1 MERCTKNPTSSQW
14 SNQTIIPT
22 RNRFLKPP
30 ILKVSP
36 SRFQQ
41 LTDFEIIKFTVELIK
56 IMILKVGYSTFNNYH
71 ISKRVVKSTNKMIL
85 NASVAYLP
93 QKDLHVSWFNQYFK
107 QNEVLVSLKLH
118 FCIMTN

>member
-1 MERCTKNPTSSQW
+1 MERCTRNPTSSQW

-30 ILKVSP
+30 ILKVSL
-36 SRFQQ
+36 SSFQQ
-41 LTDFEIIKFTVELIK
+41 LIDFEIIKFTVKLIK

-71 ISKRVVKSTNKMIL
+71 ISKQVVKFMNKMIL

-93 QKDLHVSWFNQYFK
+93 QKDFHVSWFDQCFK
-107 QNEVLVSLKLH
+107 TNEVLVSLKLC